1 MIYIQHLC
9 VLMLMYS
16 IFLISTNLMVGYS
29 NLLTLSQAAI
39 MGIGAYLSALFV
51 TTMGISLPIAV
62 VLVFISSALIG
73 LIVHIP
79 AIRLM
84 NDFFV
89 LATIGFQY
97 IIYSVFYSFIPFT
110 NGPYGIS
117 GLRLPT
123 VFSKNPVTNAL
134 FLGAILTGVVYLL
147 VWILVRSPFI
157 RVIKAIKKDEIPIIT
172 LGRNPNMF
180 KLLICMIASGIIG
193 VGGLFYALYIG
204 YIEPGS
210 FVLDVSIFILTAT
223 IIGGT
228 GTIGGSA
235 LGAVFIVIIP
245 ELLAAMGLPSVQAA
259 NVRQII
265 FGLLLIVLMRYRPQ
279 GLYGAK
285 E

>member
-1 MIYIQHLC
+1 
-9 VLMLMYS
+9 
-16 IFLISTNLMVGYS
+16 MVGYS

-39 MGIGAYLSALFV
+39 MGVGAYLSVLFM
-51 TTMGISLPIAV
+51 TTLGISLPIAV
-62 VLVFISSALIG
+62 IAVFLSSALIG

-79 AIRLM
+79 AIRLKS
-84 NDFFV
+84 DFFV

-97 IIYSVFYSFIPFT
+97 IIYSVFYNFTPLT

-117 GLRLPT
+117 DLRLPII
-123 VFSKNPVTNAL
+123 FSKHPVTNAL
-134 FLGAILTGVVYLL
+134 FLGAAMAAVVYLI

-157 RVIKAIKKDEIPIIT
+157 RVIRAIKEDETPIIT
-172 LGRNPNMF
+172 LGRNPNLF
-180 KLLICMIASGIIG
+180 KLLICMISSGIIG

-210 FVLDVSIFILTAT
+210 FVLDVSIFILLAT

-228 GTIGGSA
+228 GTIWGSA

-245 ELLAAMGLPSVQAA
+245 ELLAAVGLPSVQAA
-259 NVRQII
+259 NIRQIV
-265 FGLLLIVLMRYRPQ
+265 FGILLIVLMRYQPQ
-279 GLYGAK
+279 GLYGVR